1 MAGNDSGN
9 PNEADAV
16 WDEHYSAKPRVWSG
30 RVNAQLAAAV
40 SVGDLS
46 GGSAL
51 DLGCGEGADAIWL
64 AERGWS
70 VIAVDIS
77 PTALSRA
84 RADAADRG
92 VGELIDFQQH
102 DLTESFPEGSFDLVS
117 AQFLHSMVDM
127 DRPGILRRAAAA
139 VAAGGSLLI
148 VDHGAAPPWATRL
161 HHHHF
166 PAAEAVLDGL
176 GLDPLQWQ
184 RVRVGS
190 VDRAAQ
196 GPDGADVTLLDNV
209 ILMRR
214 TRGIV

>member
-9 PNEADAV
+9 PNEAHAV

-30 RVNAQLAAAV
+30 RVNAQV
-40 SVGDLS
+40 
-46 GGSAL
+46 
-51 DLGCGEGADAIWL
+51 
-64 AERGWS
+64 
-70 VIAVDIS
+70 
-77 PTALSRA
+77 
-84 RADAADRG
+84 
-92 VGELIDFQQH
+92 
-102 DLTESFPEGSFDLVS
+102 
-117 AQFLHSMVDM
+117 
-127 DRPGILRRAAAA
+127 AAAA
-139 VAAGGSLLI
+139 VAAGGTLLI